1 MSLTQKSGKKGR
13 FANVSVK
20 DNQIRGAMEE
30 KPYQLNEHLLT
41 ALLASKEAGI
51 GILDIYQRDFDVS
64 YKEDQSPLTLAD
76 QRSHDIIVDRLTEP
90 SWKSFP
96 ILSEEG
102 RDISFEERREWEYF
116 WLIDPLDG
124 TKEFIK
130 RNGEFTVNIA
140 LIYQHRPILGVIFA
154 PVNNVF
160 YFASEGLGSYRL
172 KNGNVFGLLKG
183 NDSEIERDS
192 VLKEILKQSD
202 RLPYYDTPLDIQDS
216 PFVIVG
222 SRSHPSKEFEAFVE
236 TMRKEHAKVEVIP
249 SGSSLKLCLV
259 AEGRAD
265 IYPRLGP
272 TMEWDTAA
280 GQAIVELA
288 NGSVLNYETGKPLQY
303 NKKNLL
309 NSWFIVKT
317 KRNS

>member
-1 MSLTQKSGKKGR
+1 MK
-13 FANVSVK
+13 
-20 DNQIRGAMEE
+20 E
-30 KPYQLNEHLLT
+30 KPYQMKEHMLT
-41 ALLASKEAGI
+41 ALLASKEAGQA
-51 GILDIYQRDFDVS
+51 ILDVYKQDFDVS
-64 YKEDQSPLTLAD
+64 YKEDRSPLTLAD
-76 QRSHDIIVDRLTEP
+76 QRSHNIIVDHLTDP
-90 SWKSFP
+90 SVKNLP

-102 RDISFEERREWEYF
+102 KDIPFEQRSEWEYF

-140 LIYQHRPILGVIFA
+140 LIYQHRPILGVIYA

-160 YFASEGLGSYRL
+160 YFASEGLGSFKL
-172 KNGNVFGLLKG
+172 KNDNVFEFLDGKT
-183 NDSEIERDS
+183 SEINRDS
-192 VLKEILKQSD
+192 VLKEIIKHSD
-202 RLPYYDTPLDIQDS
+202 KLPCYDTPLDTHGS
-216 PFVIVG
+216 KLVIVG

-236 TMRKEHAKVEVIP
+236 TMRTRYEKVEVIS

-265 IYPRLGP
+265 LYPRLGP

-280 GQAIVELA
+280 GQAIVEQA
-288 NGSVLNYETGKPLQY
+288 NGSVLNYETGEPLQY

-317 KRNS
+317 QRNS

>member
-1 MSLTQKSGKKGR
+1 MT
-13 FANVSVK
+13 
-20 DNQIRGAMEE
+20 IRGVMKE
-30 KPYQLNEHLLT
+30 KPYQLNDHLLT
-41 ALLASKEAGI
+41 ALLASREAGLA
-51 GILDIYQRDFDVS
+51 ILDVYKQEFDVS
-64 YKEDQSPLTLAD
+64 YKEDRSPLTLAD
-76 QRSHDIIVDRLTEP
+76 QRSHDIIVDHLTDP
-90 SWKSFP
+90 SKKSLP

-102 RDISFEERREWEYF
+102 KDIPFEQRRAWEYF

-140 LIYQHRPILGVIFA
+140 LIYQHRPVLGVIYA
-154 PVNNVF
+154 PVNNIF
-160 YFASEGLGSYRL
+160 YFASEGLGAFRL
-172 KNGNVFGLLKG
+172 KNDKAFKLLEGKA
-183 NDSEIERDS
+183 SEIERDS

-202 RLPYYDTPLDIQDS
+202 RLPYYDTPLDAHDTKI
-216 PFVIVG
+216 VIVG
-222 SRSHPSKEFEAFVE
+222 SRSHPSKEFEAFVK
-236 TMRKEHAKVEVIP
+236 TMKNQHEKVDVIS

-280 GQAIVELA
+280 GQAIVEQA
-288 NGSVLNYETGKPLQY
+288 NGSVLNYETGEPLQY

-317 KRNS
+317 

>member
-1 MSLTQKSGKKGR
+1 
-13 FANVSVK
+13 
-20 DNQIRGAMEE
+20 MEE
-30 KPYQLNEHLLT
+30 KPYQLTDHLLT
-41 ALLASKEAGI
+41 ALLASREAGLA
-51 GILDIYQRDFDVS
+51 ILEIYKQDFDVL

-76 QRSHDIIVDRLTEP
+76 QRSHDIIVDHLTEP
-90 SWKSFP
+90 SGKNLP
-96 ILSEEG
+96 VLSEEG
-102 RDISFEERREWEYF
+102 KGVPFEERRAWEYF

-140 LIYQHRPILGVIFA
+140 LIYQHRPVLGVIYA

-160 YFASEGLGSYRL
+160 YFASEGFGSYRL
-172 KNGNVFGLLKG
+172 KNDNAFEFLDGKA
-183 NDSEIERDS
+183 SEIEKDS

-202 RLPYYDTPLDIQDS
+202 RLPYYDTPSDTHDS
-216 PFVIVG
+216 QLVIVG

-236 TMRKEHAKVEVIP
+236 TMRKEHMKVEVIS

-259 AEGRAD
+259 AEGMAD

-280 GQAIVELA
+280 GQAIVEQA
-288 NGSVLNYETGKPLQY
+288 NGSVLNYETGEPLQY

-317 KRNS
+317 QRNS

>member
-1 MSLTQKSGKKGR
+1 MK
-13 FANVSVK
+13 
-20 DNQIRGAMEE
+20 E
-30 KPYQLNEHLLT
+30 KPYQMKEHMLT
-41 ALLASKEAGI
+41 ALLASKEAGQA
-51 GILDIYQRDFDVS
+51 ILYVYKQDFDVS
-64 YKEDQSPLTLAD
+64 YKEDRSPLTLAD
-76 QRSHDIIVDRLTEP
+76 QRSHNIIVDHLTDP
-90 SWKSFP
+90 SVKNLP

-102 RDISFEERREWEYF
+102 KDIPFEQRSEWEYF

-140 LIYQHRPILGVIFA
+140 LIYQHRPILGVIYA

-160 YFASEGLGSYRL
+160 YFASEGLGSFKL
-172 KNGNVFGLLKG
+172 KNDNVFQLLDGKT
-183 NDSEIERDS
+183 SEISRDS
-192 VLKEILKQSD
+192 VLKEIIKHSD
-202 RLPYYDTPLDIQDS
+202 KLPCYDTPLDTHDS
-216 PFVIVG
+216 QLVIVG
-222 SRSHPSKEFEAFVE
+222 SRSHPSREFEAFVK
-236 TMRKEHAKVEVIP
+236 TMRKKHAKVEVIS

-280 GQAIVELA
+280 GQAIVEQA
-288 NGSVLNYETGKPLQY
+288 NGSVLNYETGESLQY

-317 KRNS
+317 QRNL

>member
-1 MSLTQKSGKKGR
+1 
-13 FANVSVK
+13 
-20 DNQIRGAMEE
+20 MEE
-30 KPYQLNEHLLT
+30 KPYQLTDHLLT
-41 ALLASKEAGI
+41 ALLASREAGLA
-51 GILDIYQRDFDVS
+51 ILEIYKQDFDVL

-76 QRSHDIIVDRLTEP
+76 QRSHDIIVDHLTEP
-90 SWKSFP
+90 SGKNLP
-96 ILSEEG
+96 VLSEEG
-102 RDISFEERREWEYF
+102 KGVPFEERRAWEYF

-140 LIYQHRPILGVIFA
+140 LIYQHRPVLGVIYA

-160 YFASEGLGSYRL
+160 YFASEGSGSYRL
-172 KNGNVFGLLKG
+172 KNNNAIGLLESKA
-183 NDSEIERDS
+183 SKIEKDS

-202 RLPYYDTPLDIQDS
+202 RLPYYDTPSDTHDS
-216 PFVIVG
+216 QLVIVG

-236 TMRKEHAKVEVIP
+236 TMRKEHMKVEVIS

-259 AEGRAD
+259 AEGMAD

-280 GQAIVELA
+280 GQAIVEQA
-288 NGSVLNYETGKPLQY
+288 NGSVLNYETGEPLQY

-317 KRNS
+317 RRNS

>member
-1 MSLTQKSGKKGR
+1 MR
-13 FANVSVK
+13 
-20 DNQIRGAMEE
+20 E
-30 KPYQLNEHLLT
+30 KPYQLTDHLLT
-41 ALLASKEAGI
+41 ALLASKVAGLA
-51 GILDIYQRDFDVS
+51 ILEVYRRDFDVS

-76 QRSHDIIVDRLTEP
+76 QRSHDIIVDHLTDP
-90 SWKSFP
+90 SGKSLP

-102 RDISFEERREWEYF
+102 KGIPFEERRAWEYF

-140 LIYQHRPILGVIFA
+140 LIYQHRPVLGVIYA

-160 YFASEGLGSYRL
+160 YFASEGFGSYRL
-172 KNGNVFGLLKG
+172 KKDNAFDRLEGKA
-183 NDSEIERDS
+183 SEIERES
-192 VLKEILKQSD
+192 VLKEILKHSH
-202 RLPYYDTPLDIQDS
+202 RLPCYDTPLDTHDS
-216 PFVIVG
+216 QLVIAG
-222 SRSHPSKEFEAFVE
+222 SRSHPSKEFEAFVK
-236 TMRKEHAKVEVIP
+236 TMKKQHAKVEVIS

-280 GQAIVELA
+280 GQAIVEQA
-288 NGSVLNYETGKPLQY
+288 NGSVLNYETDEPLQY

-309 NSWFIVKT
+309 NSWFVVKT
-317 KRNS
+317 QRKS

>member
-1 MSLTQKSGKKGR
+1 
-13 FANVSVK
+13 
-20 DNQIRGAMEE
+20 MEE
-30 KPYQLNEHLLT
+30 KPYPLTDHLLT
-41 ALLASKEAGI
+41 ALLASKAAGLAI
-51 GILDIYQRDFDVS
+51 IEVYKQDFDVS

-76 QRSHDIIVDRLTEP
+76 QRSHDIIVDHLTDP
-90 SWKSFP
+90 SGKSLP
-96 ILSEEG
+96 VLSEEG
-102 RDISFEERREWEYF
+102 KGIPFEERCAWEYF

-140 LIYQHRPILGVIFA
+140 LIYQHRPILGVIYA

-160 YFASEGLGSYRL
+160 YFASEGFGSYILKNDNVFERL
-172 KNGNVFGLLKG
+172 KATA
-183 NDSEIERDS
+183 SEIERDS
-192 VLKEILKQSD
+192 ALKEILKQSD
-202 RLPYYDTPLDIQDS
+202 KLPHYDTPSDTHDS
-216 PFVIVG
+216 PLVIVG

-236 TMRKEHAKVEVIP
+236 TMKKQHAKVEVIS

-272 TMEWDTAA
+272 TMEWDTGA
-280 GQAIVELA
+280 GQAIVEQA
-288 NGSVLNYETGKPLQY
+288 NGSVLDYETGEPLQY

-317 KRNS
+317 QRNS

>member
-1 MSLTQKSGKKGR
+1 
-13 FANVSVK
+13 
-20 DNQIRGAMEE
+20 MEE
-30 KPYQLNEHLLT
+30 KPYQLNDHLLT
-41 ALLASKEAGI
+41 ALLASKKAGLA
-51 GILDIYQRDFDVS
+51 ILDH
-64 YKEDQSPLTLAD
+64 SPLTLAD
-76 QRSHDIIVDRLTEP
+76 QRSHDIIVDHLTD
-90 SWKSFP
+90 SSGKSLP

-102 RDISFEERREWEYF
+102 KGIPFEERCAWEYF

-140 LIYQHRPILGVIFA
+140 LIYQHRPILGVIYA

-160 YFASEGLGSYRL
+160 YFASDGFGSYRL
-172 KNGNVFGLLKG
+172 KNDNAFELLEGKA
-183 NDSEIERDS
+183 SEIERES

-202 RLPYYDTPLDIQDS
+202 RLPCYDKPLDTHDS
-216 PFVIVG
+216 QFVIVG
-222 SRSHPSKEFEAFVE
+222 SRSHPSKEFEAFVK
-236 TMRKEHAKVEVIP
+236 TMRKQHSKVEVIS

-280 GQAIVELA
+280 GQAIVEQA
-288 NGSVLNYETGKPLQY
+288 NGSVLNYETGEPLQY

-317 KRNS
+317 QRNS

>member
-1 MSLTQKSGKKGR
+1 MKK
-13 FANVSVK
+13 
-20 DNQIRGAMEE
+20 
-30 KPYQLNEHLLT
+30 KPYQLNDYLLT
-41 ALLASKEAGI
+41 ALWASKEAGLA
-51 GILDIYQRDFDVS
+51 ILDVYEQDFDVS
-64 YKEDQSPLTLAD
+64 YKEDKSPLTLAD
-76 QRSHDIIVDRLTEP
+76 QRSHEIIVDHLTDP
-90 SWKSFP
+90 SGKSLP

-102 RDISFEERREWEYF
+102 KGIPFEERRAWEYF

-140 LIYQHRPILGVIFA
+140 LIYQHRPVLGVIFA

-160 YFASEGLGSYRL
+160 YFASEGFGSYKL
-172 KNGNVFGLLKG
+172 KNGNAFKLFDGKA
-183 NDSEIERDS
+183 SEIERDR

-202 RLPYYDTPLDIQDS
+202 RLPYYDAPSDTYDS

-222 SRSHPSKEFEAFVE
+222 SRSHPSKEFEAFVK
-236 TMRKEHAKVEVIP
+236 TMRKQHAKVEVVS

-259 AEGRAD
+259 AEGRAN

-280 GQAIVELA
+280 GQAIVEQA
-288 NGSVLNYETGKPLQY
+288 NGSVLNYETGEPLQY

-317 KRNS
+317 QRNS

>member
-1 MSLTQKSGKKGR
+1 
-13 FANVSVK
+13 
-20 DNQIRGAMEE
+20 MEE
-30 KPYQLNEHLLT
+30 KPYQLTDHLLT
-41 ALLASKEAGI
+41 ALLASREAGLA
-51 GILDIYQRDFDVS
+51 ILEIYKQDFDVL

-76 QRSHDIIVDRLTEP
+76 QRSHDIIVDHLTEP
-90 SWKSFP
+90 SGKNLP
-96 ILSEEG
+96 VLSEEG
-102 RDISFEERREWEYF
+102 KGVPFEERRAWEYF

-140 LIYQHRPILGVIFA
+140 LIYQHRPVLGVIYA

-160 YFASEGLGSYRL
+160 YFASEGSGSYRL
-172 KNGNVFGLLKG
+172 KNNNAIGLLESKA
-183 NDSEIERDS
+183 SKIEKDS

-202 RLPYYDTPLDIQDS
+202 RLPYYDTPSDTHNSQL
-216 PFVIVG
+216 VIVG

-236 TMRKEHAKVEVIP
+236 TMRKEHMKVEVIS

-259 AEGRAD
+259 AEGMAD

-280 GQAIVELA
+280 GQAIVEQA
-288 NGSVLNYETGKPLQY
+288 NGSVLNYETGEPLQY

-317 KRNS
+317 QRNS

>member
-1 MSLTQKSGKKGR
+1 MRDKS
-13 FANVSVK
+13 
-20 DNQIRGAMEE
+20 
-30 KPYQLNEHLLT
+30 YQLKDHLLT
-41 ALLASKEAGI
+41 ALLASKEAGMA
-51 GILDIYQRDFDVS
+51 ILDIYEQDFDVS
-64 YKEDQSPLTLAD
+64 YKEDRSPLTLAD
-76 QRSHDIIVDRLTEP
+76 QRSHDIIVNHLTDT
-90 SWKSFP
+90 SGKSLP

-102 RDISFEERREWEYF
+102 KDIPFEQRRAWEYF

-140 LIYQHRPILGVIFA
+140 LIYQHRPVLGVIFA

-172 KNGNVFGLLKG
+172 KNDNVFELLEGKV
-183 NDSEIERDS
+183 SEIKKDG
-192 VLKEILKQSD
+192 VLKEILKKSD
-202 RLPYYDTPLDIQDS
+202 RLPHYDTPSDTHDS

-222 SRSHPSKEFEAFVE
+222 SRSHPSKEFEAFVK
-236 TMRKEHAKVEVIP
+236 TMRTEHAKVEVIS

-280 GQAIVELA
+280 GQAIVEQA
-288 NGSVLNYETGKPLQY
+288 NGSVLNYETGEPLQY

-317 KRNS
+317 QRNA

>member
-1 MSLTQKSGKKGR
+1 VTGERQSK
-13 FANVSVK
+13 
-20 DNQIRGAMEE
+20 IRSAMDE
-30 KPYQLNEHLLT
+30 KPYQLTEHLLT
-41 ALLASKEAGI
+41 ALLASKEAGLA
-51 GILDIYQRDFDVS
+51 ILNVYQQNFDVS

-76 QRSHDIIVDRLTEP
+76 RRSHDIIVDHLTTP
-90 SWKSFP
+90 SGKSFP

-102 RDISFEERREWEYF
+102 KDIPFEQRCSWEYF

-140 LIYQHRPILGVIFA
+140 LIYQHRPVLGVIFA
-154 PVNNVF
+154 PVNNVY
-160 YFASEGLGSYRL
+160 YFASEDLGSFKL
-172 KNGNVFGLLKG
+172 KNDNFFELLKG
-183 NDSEIERDS
+183 KTSKIIKES
-192 VLKEILKQSD
+192 VLQEIIKHSD
-202 RLPYYDTPLDIQDS
+202 KLPYFDATSDTHESRL
-216 PFVIVG
+216 VIVG
-222 SRSHPSKEFEAFVE
+222 SRSHPSKEFEDFVK
-236 TMRKEHAKVEVIP
+236 TMRKQHAKVDVIS

-280 GQAIVELA
+280 GQAIVEQA
-288 NGSVLNYETGKPLQY
+288 NGSVLNYETDEPLQY
-303 NKKNLL
+303 NKKSLL

-317 KRNS
+317 KRNLWFTDGHLR

>member
-1 MSLTQKSGKKGR
+1 MK
-13 FANVSVK
+13 
-20 DNQIRGAMEE
+20 E
-30 KPYQLNEHLLT
+30 KPYQLKDHLLT
-41 ALLASKEAGI
+41 ALLASKEAGLA
-51 GILDIYQRDFDVS
+51 ILDVYKQDFDVS
-64 YKEDQSPLTLAD
+64 YKEDKSPLTLAD
-76 QRSHDIIVDRLTEP
+76 QRSHDIIVGHLADP
-90 SWKSFP
+90 SVKSLP

-102 RDISFEERREWEYF
+102 KGIPFEQRRAWEYF

-140 LIYQHRPILGVIFA
+140 LIYRHRPVLGVIFA

-160 YFASEGLGSYRL
+160 YFASEGLGSFKL
-172 KNGNVFGLLKG
+172 KNDDVFELFDDKA
-183 NDSEIERDS
+183 SEINKDS
-192 VLKEILKQSD
+192 VLKEIIKHSD
-202 RLPYYDTPLDIQDS
+202 KLPCYDTPLDTHDS
-216 PFVIVG
+216 QLVIVG

-236 TMRKEHAKVEVIP
+236 TMRTRYEKVEVIS

-259 AEGRAD
+259 AEGQAD

-280 GQAIVELA
+280 GQAIVEQA
-288 NGSVLNYETGKPLQY
+288 NGSVLNYETGEPLQY

-317 KRNS
+317 QRDS